1 MVAVAVAIAVV
12 ATVVVVAVVAI
23 AVDVAAAVASVV
35 FVADVIA
42 AVVADVVVIAA
53 GKTHIRNHNVGAGI
67 WRVKRQCS
75 KMTRSTKKIFDRLGM
90 PSAPKW
96 VCQRATHA

>member
-1 MVAVAVAIAVV
+1 M
-12 ATVVVVAVVAI
+12 VVVAVVPI

-53 GKTHIRNHNVGAGI
+53 GKDHIRNHNVGAGI
-67 WRVKRQCS
+67 WTVKRKCS
-75 KMTRSTKKIFDRLGM
+75 KMTRPRKNNFHRLGM
-90 PSAPKW
+90 PSAPQW